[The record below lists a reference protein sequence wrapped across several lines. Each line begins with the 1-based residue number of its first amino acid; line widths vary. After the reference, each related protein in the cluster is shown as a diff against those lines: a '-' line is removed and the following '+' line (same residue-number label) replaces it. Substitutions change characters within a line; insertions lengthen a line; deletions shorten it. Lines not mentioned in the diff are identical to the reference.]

1 MNAASSEISSM
12 KRYTAVE
19 CAASNRFEC
28 SAIASNTGCV
38 SEGELAITLR
48 ISAVA
53 VCCSRASFN
62 SLPRF
67 ETDERFDRMA
77 VGAMRRLVLPGLRP
91 FGELALRGFVA
102 LVLSLVLDA
111 RAISAPKVNRA
122 ILSGQTFVLE
132 GVERARIVL
141 C

>member
-1 MNAASSEISSM
+1 M
-12 KRYTAVE
+12 
-19 CAASNRFEC
+19 
-28 SAIASNTGCV
+28 
-38 SEGELAITLR
+38 
-48 ISAVA
+48 SAVA
-53 VCCSRASFN
+53 ACCSRASFN
-62 SLPRF
+62 SLL
-67 ETDERFDRMA
+67 EALERFNRIS
-77 VGAMRRLVLPGLRP
+77 GRLVLAGVRP